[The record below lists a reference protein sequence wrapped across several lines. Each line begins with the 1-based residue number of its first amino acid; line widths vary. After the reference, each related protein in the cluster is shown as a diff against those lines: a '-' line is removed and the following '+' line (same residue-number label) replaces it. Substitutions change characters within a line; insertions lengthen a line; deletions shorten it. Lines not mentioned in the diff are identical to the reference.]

1 MFARLIAIDDPMN
14 RHAPSTPITVVS
26 VDDHALI
33 RSGIRHVLKRHS
45 DISLVGE
52 GASGEE
58 ILPLVALHRPD
69 LLLLDIR
76 LPSRPDTSVRLGS
89 RHSTIASVLELR
101 RVYPGTHV
109 VIVSQYD
116 SPPLIRAAVAAGI
129 HGYLLKDD
137 ALTDVLAEAIRIV
150 HAGGIY
156 FSEEIQKA
164 LMTGQLGSTPAL
176 QGRQREVLEAIFA
189 DPDLP
194 REQIAQR
201 LNISPHTLTHY
212 LGTIYS
218 ALGVTNLAAAFVKA
232 LELGL
237 LAPPPAEQSDEGD
250 VASLLQDFSDEE

>member
-1 MFARLIAIDDPMN
+1 MN
-14 RHAPSTPITVVS
+14 RHAPSKPITVVS
-26 VDDHALI
+26 VDDHTLI
-33 RSGIRHVLKRHS
+33 RSGIRHVLERHS

-58 ILPLVALHRPD
+58 ILPLVASHRPD

-76 LPSRPDTSVRLGS
+76 LPSRPDISVRLGS

-101 RVYPGTHV
+101 RAYPGTR
-109 VIVSQYD
+109 VIVVSQYD
-116 SPPLIRAAVAAGI
+116 SPPLIRAAVAAGVQ
-129 HGYLLKDD
+129 GYLLKDD
-137 ALTDVLAEAIRIV
+137 GLTDVLAEAIRVV

-156 FSEEIQKA
+156 FSAEIQKA
-164 LMTGQLGSTPAL
+164 LMTGKLGATPLL
-176 QGRQREVLEAIFA
+176 QGRQRAVLEAVFA
-189 DPDLP
+189 EPDLP

-237 LAPPPAEQSDEGD
+237 LAPPPTEQPNDGD
-250 VASLLQDFSDEE
+250 VASLFQTFSNEE